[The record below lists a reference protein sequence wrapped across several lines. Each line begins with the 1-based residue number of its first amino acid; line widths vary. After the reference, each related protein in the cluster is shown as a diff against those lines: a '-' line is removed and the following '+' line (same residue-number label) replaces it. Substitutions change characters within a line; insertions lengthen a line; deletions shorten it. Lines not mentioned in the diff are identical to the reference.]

1 MSYRKLKRCDGSRC
15 HGSRGRGTLFIALE
29 VVRPRTFSALPFPVS
44 LCSPDQIGV
53 GGGRVVVEEALNLA
67 AGAFKTQ
74 TSGSFRVPWLYF
86 SLVSNSLWKSW
97 GGARVTYFCLSVR

>member
-1 MSYRKLKRCDGSRC
+1 MGA
-15 HGSRGRGTLFIALE
+15 GAMGPRGRGTLFIALE

-97 GGARVTYFCLSVR
+97 GGARVTYFCLSVRWWQFGFCH